1 MKIQNWRELLMHIAE
16 SLTVCG
22 APVSTLLHSRL
33 HLQVVCGS
41 CRAQLSEAEERCGQ
55 VGFTV
60 SAFSHILLCFQS
72 AWLVCLHFW
81 SVPFFLSSLFPVYL
95 LVFARHQVLAAQFF
109 LEWLSFPSELSE
121 ATSST
126 EKSSLNW
133 YLPVKRRRSLCL
145 GATNTL
151 KIVFI

>member
-1 MKIQNWRELLMHIAE
+1 MHIAE

-41 CRAQLSEAEERCGQ
+41 CRAQLSEAEECCGQ
-55 VGFTV
+55 VGFPV
-60 SAFSHILLCFQS
+60 SAFFPHPAVFPKCLVGLSSF
-72 AWLVCLHFW
+72 LVCPL
-81 SVPFFLSSLFPVYL
+81 FLSSLFPVYL

-126 EKSSLNW
+126 GKIF
-133 YLPVKRRRSLCL
+133 
-145 GATNTL
+145 L
-151 KIVFI
+151 KLVPACQKAKELVSGSY